1 MFSTYMNYEHSILK
15 DSENEKTVEW
25 EGDILSLFNVVTK
38 AKVFSNFLIYDNPE
52 LIDKYSKSSL
62 TLVIVCGIRHR

>member
-1 MFSTYMNYEHSILK
+1 MNYEHSILK
-15 DSENEKTVEW
+15 DSENEKTVEC

-38 AKVFSNFLIYDNPE
+38 QVFSNLLIYDNLK

-62 TLVIVCGIRHR
+62 TLVIVCCIQHR